1 MVILAYAI
9 YLIAFI
15 LYSWFLFKSGKRTAE
30 EKDTV
35 KMTITGKPEQIKE
48 ALKAIIEQ
56 DLIK

>member
-9 YLIAFI
+9 YLIAFV

-30 EKDTV
+30 EKHTV

-48 ALKAIIEQ
+48 ALKAIVEQ
-56 DLIK
+56 I

>member
-9 YLIAFI
+9 YLIAFV

-30 EKDTV
+30 EKHTV

-48 ALKAIIEQ
+48 ALKAIVEQ

>member
-1 MVILAYAI
+1 MVILTYAI
-9 YLIAFI
+9 YLVAFV

-35 KMTITGKPEQIKE
+35 KVTITGKPERIKE

>member
-1 MVILAYAI
+1 MIILAYAI
-9 YLIAFI
+9 YLIAFV

-48 ALKAIIEQ
+48 AMKVIVEQ

>member
-1 MVILAYAI
+1 MILAYAI

-30 EKDTV
+30 EKRQI
-35 KMTITGKPEQIKE
+35 KMIITGKPEQIKE
-48 ALKAIIEQ
+48 ALKAIVEQ